1 MFMIFAL
8 IFVFYLCDAKEDGK
22 AQCENGVALGRERIK
37 GKETTVTE
45 VGCTL

>member
-8 IFVFYLCDAKEDGK
+8 IFVFYLCDVKKDGK
-22 AQCENGVALGRERIK
+22 AWCENGVALGRERIK
-37 GKETTVTE
+37 GKEIIVTE